1 MPTIMGSNSAKC
13 DESQMPM
20 ELWDLAG
27 GVICSF
33 WSRSCGEGF
42 KELSLER
49 CMGVF
54 QKDERT
60 G

>member
-1 MPTIMGSNSAKC
+1 MMGSNSAEC
-13 DESQMPM
+13 GESQMPM

-27 GVICSF
+27 GVICSL
-33 WSRSCGEGF
+33 WSRSFGEGF

-49 CMGVF
+49 RIRVF
-54 QKDERT
+54 QKEERT